1 MKVWR
6 KEILTSLALLTTI
19 QACYAVAV
27 IEKLSEHRAVHDLRG
42 RLTQYTWLLTLTDSH
57 EYQRQNYKTRNWR
70 HQKNVYLQLLRDTCQ
85 ETLSRTE
92 LIPI

>member
-1 MKVWR
+1 MTIYHSTSQHPVGLIYDTGLAMKVWR

-42 RLTQYTWLLTLTDSH
+42 RLTQYT
-57 EYQRQNYKTRNWR
+57 
-70 HQKNVYLQLLRDTCQ
+70 
-85 ETLSRTE
+85 
-92 LIPI
+92 

>member
-27 IEKLSEHRAVHDLRG
+27 IDIEKLSEHRAVHDLRG
-42 RLTQYTWLLTLTDSH
+42 RLTQ
-57 EYQRQNYKTRNWR
+57 
-70 HQKNVYLQLLRDTCQ
+70 
-85 ETLSRTE
+85 
-92 LIPI
+92 

>member
-6 KEILTSLALLTTI
+6 KETLTSLALLTTI

-42 RLTQYTWLLTLTDSH
+42 RLTQYT
-57 EYQRQNYKTRNWR
+57 
-70 HQKNVYLQLLRDTCQ
+70 
-85 ETLSRTE
+85 
-92 LIPI
+92 